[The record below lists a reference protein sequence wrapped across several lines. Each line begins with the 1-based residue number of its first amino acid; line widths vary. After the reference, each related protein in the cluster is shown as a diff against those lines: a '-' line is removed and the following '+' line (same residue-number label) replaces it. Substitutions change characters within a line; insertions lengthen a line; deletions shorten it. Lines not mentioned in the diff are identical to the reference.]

1 MASRKTRLRPIWQ
14 DSPERCGCR
23 KIRWHGSD
31 ACAASGNDGPAR
43 HQRRALSSRRPVGRI
58 DSIDS
63 WASRAAQKRATFKA
77 AGCCRVR
84 DRDGIWRRALDK
96 RHDSRQGVGIEL
108 PRCKCYEDLA
118 DQIRAIN
125 FLVLRLTHSTSSG
138 QAPPRVQEDSGDET
152 RKCAIETPYQYRNDA
167 VVALIVG
174 SVNFTVQV

>member
-14 DSPERCGCR
+14 DSPERCGCP

-43 HQRRALSSRRPVGRI
+43 HQRRALSSWRPIGRATSRWKLRRVGDHGNGAARLAVAHGRRRKESPRIPRAGCDLRI

-63 WASRAAQKRATFKA
+63 WASRAAQERATFKA

-84 DRDGIWRRALDK
+84 DRDGIWRRALDERYIARESAWTK
-96 RHDSRQGVGIEL
+96 L
-108 PRCKCYEDLA
+108 PRCKRYENLA

-125 FLVLRLTHSTSSG
+125 FSLRLTHSTSS
-138 QAPPRVQEDSGDET
+138 
-152 RKCAIETPYQYRNDA
+152 
-167 VVALIVG
+167 
-174 SVNFTVQV
+174 